1 MFRFKQFAVR
11 QDRCPMKVGTDGVL
25 LGAWAEVRPGDR
37 RMLDVGT
44 GTGLIALML
53 AQRAPGAAV
62 TGIDIDDVG
71 EARANGDASPGSAAW
86 ITAVDID
93 VECATQ
99 AAENF
104 AASPWA
110 DRLDAVSVAVQ
121 RYDPVEKFDLIV
133 SNPPYY
139 VDSLLSPDEG
149 RNTARHAAGLPFGEL
164 AAAVVRLLSPGGRF
178 ALVLPPVEMQ
188 RFRSAALGRLY
199 PVRWTEVCSTP
210 RRGVRRIL
218 AEFCTTPV
226 PPPEPSRLVIELGGS
241 DSYTEDY
248 RRLTGDFYL
257 KF

>member
-53 AQRAPGAAV
+53 AQR
-62 TGIDIDDVG
+62 
-71 EARANGDASPGSAAW
+71 SAAW

-164 AAAVVRLLSPGGRF
+164 AAAVARRTLCVGVAARRDAAIPFGGSRAALSCSLDGGLFHAPARGAAYPCGVLHDARTGSGACTSDYRTRRPGLLYGG
-178 ALVLPPVEMQ
+178 LPP
-188 RFRSAALGRLY
+188 SD
-199 PVRWTEVCSTP
+199 
-210 RRGVRRIL
+210 
-218 AEFCTTPV
+218 
-226 PPPEPSRLVIELGGS
+226 GGF
-241 DSYTEDY
+241 
-248 RRLTGDFYL
+248 LP
-257 KF
+257 

>member
-1 MFRFKQFAVR
+1 
-11 QDRCPMKVGTDGVL
+11 MKVGTDGVL
-25 LGAWAEVRPGDR
+25 LGAWVEVRPGDR

-53 AQRAPGAAV
+53 AQR
-62 TGIDIDDVG
+62 
-71 EARANGDASPGSAAW
+71 SAAR

-93 VECATQ
+93 AECAMQ

-110 DRLDAVSVAVQ
+110 DRLDAVPVAVQ
-121 RYDPVEKFDLIV
+121 RYDPAERFDLIV

-226 PPPEPSRLVIELGGS
+226 PAPEPARLIIELGGP

>member
-53 AQRAPGAAV
+53 AQR
-62 TGIDIDDVG
+62 
-71 EARANGDASPGSAAW
+71 SAAR
-86 ITAVDID
+86 ITAVDVD
-93 VECATQ
+93 AECATQ

-110 DRLDAVSVAVQ
+110 DRLDAVAVAVR
-121 RYDPVEKFDLIV
+121 RYDPVERFDLIV

-149 RNTARHAAGLPFGEL
+149 RNTARHAAGLPFGSL
-164 AAAVVRLLSPGGRF
+164 RRPSFGCLRPADALHWCCHPSRCSDFVRRLSGGSIPFAGRRFILRPGAGAAYPCGVLHDARTAAGTFAARDRTRRLGLLYGG
-178 ALVLPPVEMQ
+178 LPP
-188 RFRSAALGRLY
+188 SD
-199 PVRWTEVCSTP
+199 
-210 RRGVRRIL
+210 
-218 AEFCTTPV
+218 
-226 PPPEPSRLVIELGGS
+226 GGF
-241 DSYTEDY
+241 
-248 RRLTGDFYL
+248 LP
-257 KF
+257 

>member
-53 AQRAPGAAV
+53 AQR
-62 TGIDIDDVG
+62 
-71 EARANGDASPGSAAW
+71 SAAW

-149 RNTARHAAGLPFGEL
+149 RNTARHAAGLPFARRTLCVGV
-164 AAAVVRLLSPGGRF
+164 AARRDAAIPFGGSRAALSCSLDGGLFHAPARGAAYPCGVLHDARTGSGACTSDYRTRRPGLLYGG
-178 ALVLPPVEMQ
+178 LPP
-188 RFRSAALGRLY
+188 SD
-199 PVRWTEVCSTP
+199 
-210 RRGVRRIL
+210 
-218 AEFCTTPV
+218 
-226 PPPEPSRLVIELGGS
+226 GGF
-241 DSYTEDY
+241 
-248 RRLTGDFYL
+248 LP
-257 KF
+257 

>member
-1 MFRFKQFAVR
+1 
-11 QDRCPMKVGTDGVL
+11 
-25 LGAWAEVRPGDR
+25 
-37 RMLDVGT
+37 
-44 GTGLIALML
+44 ML
-53 AQRAPGAAV
+53 AQR
-62 TGIDIDDVG
+62 
-71 EARANGDASPGSAAW
+71 SAAR

-93 VECATQ
+93 AECAMQ

-110 DRLDAVSVAVQ
+110 DRLDAVPVAVQ
-121 RYDPVEKFDLIV
+121 RYDPAERFDLIV

-164 AAAVVRLLSPGGRF
+164 AAAVFRLLSPGGRF

-226 PPPEPSRLVIELGGS
+226 PAPEPARLIIELGGP

>member
-53 AQRAPGAAV
+53 AQR
-62 TGIDIDDVG
+62 
-71 EARANGDASPGSAAW
+71 SAAW

-164 AAAVVRLLSPGGRF
+164 AAAVVPLH
-178 ALVLPPVEMQ
+178 
-188 RFRSAALGRLY
+188 
-199 PVRWTEVCSTP
+199 
-210 RRGVRRIL
+210 
-218 AEFCTTPV
+218 
-226 PPPEPSRLVIELGGS
+226 
-241 DSYTEDY
+241 
-248 RRLTGDFYL
+248 
-257 KF
+257 

>member
-53 AQRAPGAAV
+53 AQR
-62 TGIDIDDVG
+62 
-71 EARANGDASPGSAAW
+71 SAAW

-178 ALVLPPVEMQ
+178 ALVLPPVEM
-188 RFRSAALGRLY
+188 AALSCSLDGGLFHAPARGAAY
-199 PVRWTEVCSTP
+199 PC
-210 RRGVRRIL
+210 GVLHDARTGSG
-218 AEFCTTPV
+218 ACT
-226 PPPEPSRLVIELGGS
+226 S
-241 DSYTEDY
+241 DY
-248 RRLTGDFYL
+248 RTRRPGLLYGGLPPSDGGFL
-257 KF
+257 P

>member
-1 MFRFKQFAVR
+1 
-11 QDRCPMKVGTDGVL
+11 
-25 LGAWAEVRPGDR
+25 
-37 RMLDVGT
+37 
-44 GTGLIALML
+44 ML
-53 AQRAPGAAV
+53 AQR
-62 TGIDIDDVG
+62 
-71 EARANGDASPGSAAW
+71 SAAW
-86 ITAVDID
+86 ITAVDSE

-226 PPPEPSRLVIELGGS
+226 PAPEPARLIIELGGP

>member
-1 MFRFKQFAVR
+1 
-11 QDRCPMKVGTDGVL
+11 MKVGTDGVL
-25 LGAWAEVRPGDR
+25 LGAWAQVRPEDR

-53 AQRAPGAAV
+53 AQRS
-62 TGIDIDDVG
+62 
-71 EARANGDASPGSAAW
+71 EAR

-93 VECATQ
+93 AECATQ

-104 AASPWA
+104 AASPWT
-110 DRLDAVSVAVQ
+110 DRLTALCLPIQ
-121 RYDPVEKFDLIV
+121 QFHTPEKFDLIV

-149 RNTARHAAGLPFGEL
+149 RNTARHTAGLPFGEL
-164 AAAVVRLLSPGGRF
+164 AAAAVRLLAPDGRV
-178 ALVLPPVEMQ
+178 ALVLPPTELKQ
-188 RFRSAALGRLY
+188 FRSTALGRLFLT
-199 PVRWTEVCSTP
+199 RWTEVCSTP

-218 AEFCTTPV
+218 AEFGMTPV
-226 PPPEPSRLVIELGGS
+226 PSPEPSRLVIEFGGQ
-241 DSYTEDY
+241 DSYTEEY

>member
-1 MFRFKQFAVR
+1 
-11 QDRCPMKVGTDGVL
+11 MKVGTDGVL

-53 AQRAPGAAV
+53 AQR
-62 TGIDIDDVG
+62 
-71 EARANGDASPGSAAW
+71 SAAW

-149 RNTARHAAGLPFGEL
+149 RNTARHAAGLRLGEL
-164 AAAVVRLLSPGGRF
+164 AAGVVRLLSPGGRF

-226 PPPEPSRLVIELGGS
+226 PAPEPARLIIELGGP

>member
-1 MFRFKQFAVR
+1 
-11 QDRCPMKVGTDGVL
+11 MKVGTDGVL

-53 AQRAPGAAV
+53 AQR
-62 TGIDIDDVG
+62 
-71 EARANGDASPGSAAW
+71 SAAW

-164 AAAVVRLLSPGGRF
+164 AAAVVRLLSPGGTLCVGVAARRDAAIPF
-178 ALVLPPVEMQ
+178 GGSRAALSCSLDGGLFHAPARGAAYPCGVLHDARTGSGACTSDYRTRRPGLLYGGLPP
-188 RFRSAALGRLY
+188 SD
-199 PVRWTEVCSTP
+199 
-210 RRGVRRIL
+210 
-218 AEFCTTPV
+218 
-226 PPPEPSRLVIELGGS
+226 GGF
-241 DSYTEDY
+241 
-248 RRLTGDFYL
+248 LP
-257 KF
+257 

>member
-53 AQRAPGAAV
+53 AQR
-62 TGIDIDDVG
+62 
-71 EARANGDASPGSAAW
+71 SAAW

-188 RFRSAALGRLY
+188 RFRSALSCSLDGGLFHAPARGAAY
-199 PVRWTEVCSTP
+199 PC
-210 RRGVRRIL
+210 GVLHDARTGSG
-218 AEFCTTPV
+218 ACT
-226 PPPEPSRLVIELGGS
+226 S
-241 DSYTEDY
+241 DY
-248 RRLTGDFYL
+248 RTRRPGLLYGGLPPSDGGFL
-257 KF
+257 P

>member
-53 AQRAPGAAV
+53 AQR
-62 TGIDIDDVG
+62 
-71 EARANGDASPGSAAW
+71 SAAW

-93 VECATQ
+93 VEC
-99 AAENF
+99 
-104 AASPWA
+104 ASPWA

-226 PPPEPSRLVIELGGS
+226 PAPEPARLIIELGGP

>member
-1 MFRFKQFAVR
+1 MGRSRGFTFKQFHINH
-11 QDRCPMKVGTDGVL
+11 DRCAMKVGTDGIL
-25 LGAWAEVRPGDR
+25 LGAWAPVEQAR
-37 RMLDVGT
+37 RVLDIGT
-44 GTGLIALML
+44 GSGLIALML
-53 AQRAPGAAV
+53 AQR
-62 TGIDIDDVG
+62 
-71 EARANGDASPGSAAW
+71 SAAR
-86 ITAVDID
+86 ITAVDVD
-93 VECATQ
+93 AECATQ

-164 AAAVVRLLSPGGRF
+164 AAAVVRLLAPGGRF

-199 PVRWTEVCSTP
+199 PVRWTEVYSTP

-226 PPPEPSRLVIELGGS
+226 PAPEPARLIIELGGP

>member
-25 LGAWAEVRPGDR
+25 LGGWAEVRPGDR

-53 AQRAPGAAV
+53 AQR
-62 TGIDIDDVG
+62 
-71 EARANGDASPGSAAW
+71 SAAR
-86 ITAVDID
+86 ITAVDVD
-93 VECATQ
+93 AECATQ

-110 DRLDAVSVAVQ
+110 DRLDAVAVAVQ
-121 RYDPVEKFDLIV
+121 RYDPVERFDLIV

-164 AAAVVRLLSPGGRF
+164 AAAVVRLLAPGGRF

-199 PVRWTEVCSTP
+199 PVRWTEVYSTP

>member
-53 AQRAPGAAV
+53 AQR
-62 TGIDIDDVG
+62 
-71 EARANGDASPGSAAW
+71 SAAR
-86 ITAVDID
+86 ITAVDVD
-93 VECATQ
+93 AECATQ

-110 DRLDAVSVAVQ
+110 DRLDAVAVAVQ
-121 RYDPVEKFDLIV
+121 RYDPVERFDLIV

-149 RNTARHAAGLPFGEL
+149 RNTARHAAGLP
-164 AAAVVRLLSPGGRF
+164 
-178 ALVLPPVEMQ
+178 PVEMQ

-199 PVRWTEVCSTP
+199 PVRWTEVYSTP

>member
-1 MFRFKQFAVR
+1 MARVRFKQFAVR
-11 QDRCPMKVGTDGVL
+11 QDRCPRKVGADGVL

-53 AQRAPGAAV
+53 AQR
-62 TGIDIDDVG
+62 
-71 EARANGDASPGSAAW
+71 SAAR
-86 ITAVDID
+86 ITAVDVD
-93 VECATQ
+93 AECATQ

-110 DRLDAVSVAVQ
+110 DRLDAVAVAVQ
-121 RYDPVEKFDLIV
+121 RYDPVERFDLIV

-164 AAAVVRLLSPGGRF
+164 AAAVVRLLAPGGRF

-199 PVRWTEVCSTP
+199 PVRWTEVYSTP